1 MPTIISLNNNFQY
14 CTLKYRHSIFLN
26 ENVNVGLLFFFEEE
40 RKLEFIYPK
49 SLTRI
54 SHLYSNVNIG
64 IIKRV
69 QNIIRK
75 KCYEINR
82 SSIFDDQVIFPT
94 SIKERTFEFLIKN
107 KILLEDASSLYFD
120 EIKTGLNFGTEK
132 VISHYE
138 SDFFSCYDL
147 PNVYQGRK
155 DEKFIEHKLKSQL
168 KNSVKDSSRLEIDK
182 TIPAGLISERFKLG
196 WKNGT
201 SNLIAPIGLD
211 LIEADSIKQKA
222 LTWFGKLSFLNS
234 YAKSHNTEFHLLISK
249 PTGKNLI
256 NSFNKAIK
264 VIQEADAPIRIY
276 TDTEID
282 KYSDYVSENITG
294 YLQ

>member
-1 MPTIISLNNNFQY
+1 MSTIISVNTTFQY

-26 ENVNVGLLFFFEEE
+26 ENVNVGLLFFFKEEK
-40 RKLEFIYPK
+40 KLEFIYPK

-54 SHLYSNVNIG
+54 SHLYSNINIG

-75 KCYEINR
+75 KCFEINQ
-82 SSIFDDQVIFPT
+82 SSFFEDHIFFPT
-94 SIKERTFEFLIKN
+94 SKDERGFEFLIKN
-107 KILLEDASSLYFD
+107 KILLDDASSLYFD
-120 EIKTGLNFGTEK
+120 EIKTGLNFGTENI
-132 VISHYE
+132 ISHYQ

-147 PNVYQGRK
+147 PNIYQGRK
-155 DEKFIEHKLKSQL
+155 DEKFIENKLKSNL
-168 KNSVKDSSRLEIDK
+168 KNSVQEFSKLEIDK

-201 SNLIAPIGLD
+201 NNLIAPIGLD

-234 YAKSHNTEFHLLISK
+234 YAKTHNTEFHLLISK
-249 PTGKNLI
+249 PTGRNLV
-256 NSFNKAIK
+256 NAFNKAIK
-264 VIQEADAPIRIY
+264 VIEKADAPIQIY
-276 TDTEID
+276 TDTEIE
-282 KYSDYVSENITG
+282 KYSDYVSENLTG
-294 YLQ
+294 YLS